1 MCCWAL
7 CVLGTNLDRW
17 SAVGFCTSHPRP
29 ISGCSLLPPCPCCY
43 QGFLSPLLGHFG
55 LIPEQSQAQCRPIS
69 WTFFL
74 VLPLAVGSIARRS
87 ALPGSSQFLALGAGG
102 GGEGAGQSRWCRAPA
117 VGSHRFG
124 FESPSPHRF
133 TCLSLPYPSVTQGSG
148 CLCHEVV
155 KIIEEND
162 HNITVMRDITF
173 PRDDMYQVLGSFRP
187 LQTRQGVRNAA
198 YGT

>member
-1 MCCWAL
+1 MSWVQIWIGGVRWGFARATPDPS
-7 CVLGTNLDRW
+7 LGAP
-17 SAVGFCTSHPRP
+17 SC
-29 ISGCSLLPPCPCCY
+29 PPCPCCY
-43 QGFLSPLLGHFG
+43 RGFLSPLLGHFG
-55 LIPEQSQAQCRPIS
+55 LIPERSQAQCRPIS

-74 VLPLAVGSIARRS
+74 MLPLAMGSIARRS
-87 ALPGSSQFLALGAGG
+87 ALPGSSQFLALGG
-102 GGEGAGQSRWCRAPA
+102 GAGQSRWCRAPA

-133 TCLSLPYPSVTQGSG
+133 TCLSLAYPSVTQGSE

-162 HNITVMRDITF
+162 HNITVMRDVTF

-187 LQTRQGVRNAA
+187 LQTRRGACNAA